1 LARLGAGALLQVGAD
16 PGWGQRRLNNE
27 DLEVE
32 LKINGDLRL
41 NNSDLRQKSCS
52 QEGYSPLGSALAYR
66 RSYILMLWLHV
77 LKQTFLH
84 AR

>member
-16 PGWGQRRLNNE
+16 PEWGQRRLNNE

-41 NNSDLRQKSCS
+41 NNSALR
-52 QEGYSPLGSALAYR
+52 
-66 RSYILMLWLHV
+66 
-77 LKQTFLH
+77 
-84 AR
+84 